1 MTEEDDLVQR
11 NSKQH
16 RSRLHRTV
24 VSENRDK
31 ITNYFKTNAFT
42 ACKEPGGDP
51 QERGEVVHDDLALG
65 EGQNIRKIG
74 SAAARAIQ
82 PECTVQLS
90 DTDV

>member
-1 MTEEDDLVQR
+1 MTEEDDLTQR

-16 RSRLHRTV
+16 RSRLQRTV
-24 VSENRDK
+24 VSENKEK
-31 ITNYFKTNAFT
+31 ITNYFITSAFT

-51 QERGEVVHDDLALG
+51 QGRGEGVRDDLALG

-74 SAAARAIQ
+74 SAAAHAIQ